1 MTRKGSPCPASAALS
16 HAFPADA
23 DDALRAHLAECP
35 ACAAEWAAC
44 ERLAELGRELPRGLP
59 TAQRRDDVRRAL
71 LAAASRTLPRTGR
84 PHRLL
89 PWAAAAATLCAGLA
103 VAMFALAGGGAA
115 DRATTSPGASRRA
128 TLHPQADAVFAVVGV
143 QPDEIVRLSRGTLT
157 VEVAPLRPG
166 ERFRVATADAQVEVR
181 GTVFDVVASDDRLAA
196 VRVLR
201 GRVEVRPTGRTAVV
215 LDAGQHWD
223 AAPAVAQ
230 TPAPPAAQCPPE
242 PPPPAVAPVLATP
255 APPGLPPPPAVPVL
269 ARPVPR
275 RDPPAPPAP
284 EAATTMPAVAP
295 LATEPRAATEPAGRE
310 SAEQAFGRRW
320 TPATTS
326 SPRRRFVAPP
336 TWRATNPWPR
346 MPRSGMRWR
355 SAATA
360 GTPRQASPST
370 HSWRG
375 SRGRLAPARPPPCSG
390 GSSSPPVTELPPR
403 PASVP
408 RSTTR
413 SRPSGKVR
421 AAASRRHEPRTL
433 PLDAHAFRDLCP
445 DRRGR

>member
-1 MTRKGSPCPASAALS
+1 MTRKGSPCPAAAALS

-71 LAAASRTLPRTGR
+71 LAAASRTLPRTDR

-89 PWAAAAATLCAGLA
+89 PWAAAAAALCAGLA

-201 GRVEVRPTGRTAVV
+201 GRVEVRRTGRTAVV

-230 TPAPPAAQCPPE
+230 TPAPPATQCPPE

-255 APPGLPPPPAVPVL
+255 APPGLPHSPAVPVL

-284 EAATTMPAVAP
+284 EAATDVPAVEP
-295 LATEPRAATEPAGRE
+295 PATEPRAATEPAGRE
-310 SAEQAFGRRW
+310 SAEQAFAAGWAALNAGDDVLAAQAFRRAADVAGDEPLAEDASFWHAVALGRNGRDAAAGVALD
-320 TPATTS
+320 TFLARFPR
-326 SPRRRFVAPP
+326 SPRAGEASAMLGWILLSAGDGAAAEARFRSAVDDPVPSVRESA
-336 TWRATNPWPR
+336 
-346 MPRSGMRWR
+346 RSGL
-355 SAATA
+355 AATRA
-360 GTPRQASPST
+360 AN
-370 HSWRG
+370 
-375 SRGRLAPARPPPCSG
+375 PPP
-390 GSSSPPVTELPPR
+390 
-403 PASVP
+403 
-408 RSTTR
+408 
-413 SRPSGKVR
+413 
-421 AAASRRHEPRTL
+421 
-433 PLDAHAFRDLCP
+433 
-445 DRRGR
+445 